1 MQTKKYLL
9 QKRSRFFQID
19 FCSQNC
25 PHRSQ
30 CVFLSSHLMSST
42 YTGKNSCDFQWKVR
56 HSHVGSS
63 LIVFETYISELCFP
77 QQSCQWMT
85 RMSFAHNRRHCR
97 VRLYRSST
105 GDCLIHTSGNN
116 PLTDALLSKL
126 ILHRWPLQP
135 CQGAWQLYPEISLL
149 PRAKLILLAPCIL
162 FCLWLWFLLPLST
175 DRFTSF

>member
-1 MQTKKYLL
+1 MQTKYTCFRKGVGSFRLISVRRTVHIDPNVCFSPAIL
-9 QKRSRFFQID
+9 CHPHIRARIVVIFSR
-19 FCSQNC
+19 
-25 PHRSQ
+25 
-30 CVFLSSHLMSST
+30 
-42 YTGKNSCDFQWKVR
+42 KVR

-85 RMSFAHNRRHCR
+85 RMGFAHNRRHCR

-162 FCLWLWFLLPLST
+162 FCLWLWF
-175 DRFTSF
+175 